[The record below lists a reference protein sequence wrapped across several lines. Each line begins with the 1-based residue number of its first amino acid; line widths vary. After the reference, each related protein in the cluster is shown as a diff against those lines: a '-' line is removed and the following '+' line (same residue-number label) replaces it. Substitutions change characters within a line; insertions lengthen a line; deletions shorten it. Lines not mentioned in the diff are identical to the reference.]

1 MMTARQSEAMEVIE
15 VYFTFNTRSEVTD
28 YERYWYNASPS
39 KNPWWVVIKING
51 RVVRW

>member
-1 MMTARQSEAMEVIE
+1 MMSDSHGVVGVIE
-15 VYFTFNTRSEVTD
+15 VYFTFNTRSEATG
-28 YERYWYNASPS
+28 YEQYWFNVSPG